1 MKQIQ
6 LKNHPD
12 FQVDGKWVQKFTQE
26 KGVVWTTRSGV
37 LWTNLTQRCK
47 TGGSLQQVFPSYS
60 TCKNHFKDFQE
71 FAEWCQHQVGYL
83 NKDSKGRYW
92 QLDKDILK
100 KGNKVYSPDLCVFV
114 PKAVNCMLEKAE
126 KKRGEWPIGVH
137 SNKSRFVATVL
148 RGVLGEPTLNKS
160 FATPLEAFMYYKEH
174 KENYIKRVAEEYKE
188 IVDPRVYTALMNYQ
202 VDIED

>member
-12 FQVDGKWVQKFTQE
+12 FQVDGKWIQKFTQE

-47 TGGSLQQVFPSYS
+47 TGGSLQQAFPSYS
-60 TCKNHFKDFQE
+60 ACKNHFKDFQE
-71 FAEWCQHQVGYL
+71 FAEWCQHQIGYM
-83 NKDSKGRYW
+83 NKDSKDHYW

-126 KKRGEWPIGVH
+126 KKRGEWPIGVYRDKKKFI
-137 SNKSRFVATVL
+137 STVL
-148 RGVLGEPTLNKS
+148 RGVLGEPTLVKS
-160 FATPLEAFMYYKEH
+160 FDTPLEAFMFYKEN
-174 KENYIKRVAEEYKE
+174 KEAYIKRVAEEYKE